1 MLCCRNVN
9 GLPRSLPLRNTVWPF
24 HVDDTF
30 FPLCFLVVCWIFCAE
45 SQIKLI
51 ILMNSVKKIVAQP
64 MQISIDWWNE
74 HFFLDFDSQPW
85 KLYLNSKQI
94 KFYEHDQKFVILFN
108 RFCVWIFIC
117 MNWLCIILLP
127 LNFVVFIVVGLKV
140 YCFLWMCIF
149 PGESKKKEAKDGDG
163 DKEWEQK
170 AENDD
175 GKEHKCFYNYVV

>member
-1 MLCCRNVN
+1 
-9 GLPRSLPLRNTVWPF
+9 
-24 HVDDTF
+24 
-30 FPLCFLVVCWIFCAE
+30 
-45 SQIKLI
+45 
-51 ILMNSVKKIVAQP
+51 MNSVKKIVAQP